1 MLSHFVDEI
10 GCAKPSVA
18 RQFVA
23 NNACDFRLGNEQGQN
38 RSWSVV
44 LKIAFDRNTN
54 NVFKR
59 IRLFCGLE
67 RPIAKALI
75 FPLQQRLQQHN
86 AVGEVVV
93 D

>member
-1 MLSHFVDEI
+1 MLSHFVDEV

-23 NNACDFRLGNEQGQN
+23 NNACDLRLGNKHGQN
-38 RSWSVV
+38 RPRSVV

-59 IRLFCGLE
+59 IRLFCSLE
-67 RPIAKALI
+67 CPIAKAPIL
-75 FPLQQRLQQHN
+75 PLQQRLQQHN
-86 AVGEVVV
+86 AVGKVVV